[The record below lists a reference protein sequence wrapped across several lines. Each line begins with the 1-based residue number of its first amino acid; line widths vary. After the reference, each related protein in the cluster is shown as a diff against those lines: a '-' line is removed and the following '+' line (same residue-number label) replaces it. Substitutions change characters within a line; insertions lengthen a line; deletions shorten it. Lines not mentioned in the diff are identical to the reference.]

1 MHGPCVTERPVRS
14 FPSLDLSV
22 PITSGVPLILP
33 LPLPQLDLVY
43 QSSILNFPSPPWRVN
58 WLLICWLWFQE
69 PCLET
74 EITISSLRRERYVM
88 LFWALAAVSWTHST
102 AGSSIVIDE
111 YLILHGSCTR
121 VRYIE
126 VLRSDSLGEIL
137 QPTGTVNIAYNQLF
151 YTQILVPLAN
161 RDGC

>member
-1 MHGPCVTERPVRS
+1 MCDGTPSTL
-14 FPSLDLSV
+14 FPFPRFIRADYFWCTTD
-22 PITSGVPLILP
+22 ITSSITSTWPH
-33 LPLPQLDLVY
+33 Y

-69 PCLET
+69 SCLET

-102 AGSSIVIDE
+102 AGSSIVIVG

-121 VRYIE
+121 VRHIE

-137 QPTGTVNIAYNQLF
+137 QPTGTVNIAYSQLF